1 MSKTIGQRPSDLVF
15 EKDEFIAYQI
25 DRAVTCFGIIIDN
38 ALMETLETENDKS
51 IPKYTLEKLLDESFF
66 LPRAT
71 EDTREIQDVQGM
83 MFDTVS

>member
-1 MSKTIGQRPSDLVF
+1 MSKTLGQRPSDLVF

-25 DRAVTCFGIIIDN
+25 DRAVICFGIIIDN
-38 ALMETLETENDKS
+38 ALLEMLETESDKS
-51 IPKYTLEKLLDESFF
+51 IPRYTLEQLLDESFL
-66 LPRAT
+66 LPRDT